1 MKKKI
6 KNILFPLHPL
16 SNIDIEEYFKLTKIK
31 GKVYPRDRMPKTLKP
46 GTCMIINLGPAG
58 TNGTHWVSA
67 INSKN
72 EKSILYYDSFGVHF
86 PPEEFLNMKHGKPIV
101 ANDSQHQMID
111 SFMCGYF
118 CLKVCKSIL
127 KDGMTYQ
134 QTMEIFSDNPS
145 NKNENL
151 SDDL

>member
-16 SNIDIEEYFKLTKIK
+16 SNIDIEQYFKLTKIK
-31 GKVYPRDRMPKTLKP
+31 GKVYPRDRMPPTLKP

-58 TNGTHWVSA
+58 TNGTHWVTA

-72 EKSILYYDSFGVHF
+72 EKSILYYDSFGVEF
-86 PPEEFLNMKHGKPIV
+86 APEEFLNMKHRKPIV

-118 CLKVCKSIL
+118 
-127 KDGMTYQ
+127 
-134 QTMEIFSDNPS
+134 
-145 NKNENL
+145 L
-151 SDDL
+151 S